1 MGGWMHMHVPSFLSN
16 IRGIAHTTIPFGS
29 HTHARHRFADGEV
42 FVRILQ
48 EIRGR
53 DCFVIVPTNSN
64 DKYVG
69 LIGSVIV

>member
-1 MGGWMHMHVPSFLSN
+1 MHTQCVCGCEWN
-16 IRGIAHTTIPFGS
+16 GS
-29 HTHARHRFADGEV
+29 FADGEV

-64 DKYVG
+64 DK
-69 LIGSVIV
+69 